1 VLALSTLMVAGATI
15 ACLALAFTLVRAE
28 TAHSAIRLGAGIGPI
43 SLGMTEQQVRRALG
57 RPSSVQRARV
67 GRIRIVSLNYYMRG
81 NYRVTLRGPRGA
93 VRVSLVGTI
102 SRSQRTPQGLG
113 IGASE
118 RSLRDAYPNLRCSDV
133 RGSGGGV
140 IRRDCRVGVRTRRH
154 TVFVVG
160 RGANPPVV
168 NEVLVV
174 AGTP

>member
-1 VLALSTLMVAGATI
+1 VLGASI
-15 ACLALAFTLVRAE
+15 ACLAFTAALVRPAN
-28 TAHSAIRLGAGIGPI
+28 ADSAIRLGAAIGPI

-67 GRIRIVSLNYYMRG
+67 GRIFIVSLNYYMRG
-81 NYRVTLRGPRGA
+81 EYRVTLRGRRGA

-102 SRSQRTPQGLG
+102 ARSQRTARGLG
-113 IGASE
+113 IGSSE
-118 RSLRDAYPNLRCSDV
+118 RNLRAAYPNMLCKDV

-140 IRRDCRVGVRTRRH
+140 IRRDCRVGARTRRH

-160 RGANPPVV
+160 RGANRPVV

-174 AGTP
+174 AGAR